1 MYFGSEHIF
10 AFDTML
16 SEALDFEIFTK
27 NRSAARGDGAG
38 RGIDIFARTWFH
50 LEDEGLGQV
59 WCEFGEDWLRLRRDM
74 IG

>member
-16 SEALDFEIFTK
+16 SEALDFEIFAK
-27 NRSAARGDGAG
+27 NRSAAREGAVG
-38 RGIDIFARTWFH
+38 PGVELFTRTWFH
-50 LEDEGLGQV
+50 FEGEGYGQV
-59 WCEFGEDWLRLRRDM
+59 WYPFGEVWLRVSRDM

>member
-16 SEALDFEIFTK
+16 SEALDFEIFAK
-27 NRSAARGDGAG
+27 NRSATRGSGASL
-38 RGIDIFARTWFH
+38 RRKIFARTWFH
-50 LEDEGLGQV
+50 FEGEGWGQV
-59 WCEFGEDWLRLRRDM
+59 WCDVGEVWLRLRRDM

>member
-16 SEALDFEIFTK
+16 SEALDFEIFAK

-38 RGIDIFARTWFH
+38 RRVELFTRTWFH
-50 LEDEGLGQV
+50 FEGEGWGQV
-59 WCEFGEDWLRLRRDM
+59 WCEFGEEWLRFGRDM
-74 IG
+74 GV

>member
-16 SEALDFEIFTK
+16 SEALDFEIFAK
-27 NRSAARGDGAG
+27 NRSVAWEVVVW

-50 LEDEGLGQV
+50 FEGEGWGQV
-59 WCEFGEDWLRLRRDM
+59 WCEFGEDWLRL
-74 IG
+74 G